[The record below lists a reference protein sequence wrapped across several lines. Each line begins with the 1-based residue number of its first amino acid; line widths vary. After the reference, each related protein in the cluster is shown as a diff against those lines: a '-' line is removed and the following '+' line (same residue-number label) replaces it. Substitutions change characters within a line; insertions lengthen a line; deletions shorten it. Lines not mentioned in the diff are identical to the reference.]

1 MVRYSKRHMYRV
13 TKIINAPLKFVYDWC
28 TDYREDDNQITGSK
42 AQFKILQKT
51 NRRVIYLRTYERDG
65 RTMIGVK
72 MVTLRPPKA
81 WHLDQ
86 VGEDEDA
93 IGIYKLT
100 RVGLEKTRLD
110 MTFTEKYRISD
121 APTKEEDRKVTD
133 QMWDRYVAALE
144 KDYTSPI
151 NKTRR
156 TTCLLEGQTTGNF
169 GPQKTSLSARKTR
182 APASEIC
189 VLH

>member
-1 MVRYSKRHMYRV
+1 MM
-13 TKIINAPLKFVYDWC
+13 KIINAPLKFVYDWC

-133 QMWDRYVAALE
+133 QMWDKYVAALE
-144 KDYTSPI
+144 KDYTSAI
-151 NKTRR
+151 N
-156 TTCLLEGQTTGNF
+156 Q
-169 GPQKTSLSARKTR
+169 
-182 APASEIC
+182 
-189 VLH
+189 

>member
-1 MVRYSKRHMYRV
+1 MIRYSKRHTYRV
-13 TKIINAPLKFVYDWC
+13 TKIVNAPLRFVYDWC

-51 NRRVIYLRTYERDG
+51 NRRVIYLRTSERDG

-81 WHLDQ
+81 WDLDQ

-100 RVGLEKTRLD
+100 RMGSERTRLD
-110 MTFTEKYRISD
+110 MVFTEKYRISD
-121 APTKEEDRKVTD
+121 APSKEEDRKITN
-133 QMWDRYVAALE
+133 QMWDKYVAALE
-144 KDYTSPI
+144 KDYTSAI
-151 NKTRR
+151 N
-156 TTCLLEGQTTGNF
+156 Q
-169 GPQKTSLSARKTR
+169 
-182 APASEIC
+182 
-189 VLH
+189 

>member
-1 MVRYSKRHMYRV
+1 MVRYSERHTYRV
-13 TKIINAPLKFVYDWC
+13 TKTIDAPLKFVYDWC
-28 TDYREDDNQITGSK
+28 TDYREDDPQITGSK

-51 NRRVIYLRTYERDG
+51 NRRVIYLRTDERNG
-65 RTMIGVK
+65 RTMIHVK

-100 RVGLEKTRLD
+100 RVGSERTRLD
-110 MTFTEKYRISD
+110 MTFTEKYKISD

-133 QMWDRYVAALE
+133 QMWDKYVTALE
-144 KDYTSPI
+144 KDYTSAI
-151 NKTRR
+151 T
-156 TTCLLEGQTTGNF
+156 Q
-169 GPQKTSLSARKTR
+169 
-182 APASEIC
+182 
-189 VLH
+189 